1 MRVLLCFHSLV
12 TRSNHRLAE
21 ELAAAP
27 DVDLHVLTPPWWPEE
42 ARRVRQEKPADP
54 HYAIR
59 TLPIVYWRQ
68 PRPNLFAYR
77 AGLGRAL
84 RVLQPDIL
92 DCYEEPFSLAMG
104 QALAL
109 RARYAPRARLLFYS
123 AQNIVKRYPP
133 PFRLFEQWA
142 FRAAAAAYVCSSGAG
157 AVLRTKGYRGD
168 LRLIPLGVD
177 PGVFT
182 PRPPAEQ
189 PALRAALGL
198 DPARPV
204 IGYLGRL
211 HPEKGVEVLLAAVAR
226 MPEAQLALLG
236 DGPQRPALAAQAAG
250 RGLAERVHF
259 FGAVPRPDLPRYLAC
274 CDILAVPS
282 LTTPTWKEQFG
293 RIIVEAALCGVPVVG
308 SDSGSIP
315 ELIGETGVVVPEG
328 DVEALRAAL
337 AGLLADRGRARS
349 LAGAARARAL
359 ALYTWER
366 VAAQRLALYRE
377 VLVRA

>member
-1 MRVLLCFHSLV
+1 
-12 TRSNHRLAE
+12 
-21 ELAAAP
+21 
-27 DVDLHVLTPPWWPEE
+27 
-42 ARRVRQEKPADP
+42 
-54 HYAIR
+54 
-59 TLPIVYWRQ
+59 
-68 PRPNLFAYR
+68 
-77 AGLGRAL
+77 
-84 RVLQPDIL
+84 
-92 DCYEEPFSLAMG
+92 
-104 QALAL
+104 
-109 RARYAPRARLLFYS
+109 
-123 AQNIVKRYPP
+123 
-133 PFRLFEQWA
+133 
-142 FRAAAAAYVCSSGAG
+142 
-157 AVLRTKGYRGD
+157 
-168 LRLIPLGVD
+168 
-177 PGVFT
+177 
-182 PRPPAEQ
+182 
-189 PALRAALGL
+189 
-198 DPARPV
+198 
-204 IGYLGRL
+204 
-211 HPEKGVEVLLAAVAR
+211 

-337 AGLLADRGRARS
+337 AGLLADPDRVRS

-359 ALYTWER
+359 AHYTWER